1 MPLSDYFP
9 FFTSND
15 TKKKVW
21 YARVSSKPQENSLED
36 QVKVFENH
44 GAKKE
49 DIIKHVLSAFKDDNF
64 AAIPKDADIIY
75 VTTLDRLTRN
85 NVNLEKFKQNML
97 KEIVEVIVLED
108 QGFNFVLS
116 KSRRI
121 PHHAYD
127 KIMMFYNEEKVN
139 SERQKLRFKRARET
153 WENEDRL
160 YVGLID
166 YIRSMD
172 YYNLN
177 EIQDDLFRNKKIR
190 LSLKKISFLRK
201 KETDTE
207 QAFLVPCNLCR
218 KLRSVRPNVYN
229 NISDDFTCNF
239 LNACSCDT
247 PNLGVEE
254 REEDITTTLRNIQL
268 DEEANTGKFY
278 IIKRLVNRY
287 IDESGEI
294 WYTLI
299 WKHGRK
305 VYHEKRSHLMKYVPQ
320 MILNYESFHGY

>member
-1 MPLSDYFP
+1 MRYYRSIHNIYTYITRTISNHSHLSFNNISD
-9 FFTSND
+9 
-15 TKKKVW
+15 
-21 YARVSSKPQENSLED
+21 E
-36 QVKVFENH
+36 
-44 GAKKE
+44 GAIGIGEGLK
-49 DIIKHVLSAFKDDNF
+49 IN
-64 AAIPKDADIIY
+64 
-75 VTTLDRLTRN
+75 TTLTKL
-85 NVNLEKFKQNML
+85 NL
-97 KEIVEVIVLED
+97 
-108 QGFNFVLS
+108 
-116 KSRRI
+116 
-121 PHHAYD
+121 Y
-127 KIMMFYNEEKVN
+127 
-139 SERQKLRFKRARET
+139 
-153 WENEDRL
+153 
-160 YVGLID
+160 
-166 YIRSMD
+166 
-172 YYNLN
+172 
-177 EIQDDLFRNKKIR
+177 
-190 LSLKKISFLRK
+190 
-201 KETDTE
+201 
-207 QAFLVPCNLCR
+207 
-218 KLRSVRPNVYN
+218 YN